1 MSTNPTQS
9 HRAAELTTPLGTDK
23 LVLSAFHV
31 HEELS
36 RPFEIGISCI
46 SPDENLDFGPALGK
60 HCVIRYTTVGKKKRY
75 FSGILVEASWK
86 GERDRGFDYELVL
99 RPWLWLLTQTS
110 DSRIFQNK
118 PVPEIIKDV
127 FNRAGFSDYEMSL
140 HESYPK
146 VEYCVQYRETHFD
159 FVSRLMEEHGI
170 YYYFKHSDSKH
181 VLVMSDTKQSHDP
194 VPDLPTC
201 RYVGMS
207 ERARDDEEYV
217 KTWLTGRTFRTGKV
231 TINAFDFDKPTANL
245 LHEQLS
251 PGGYMHDKLEHYVYP
266 YKYKKG
272 QEGDLG
278 EKYARA
284 WLHATQAQDR
294 RRMASGEAASLFPGG
309 LVKLKDHPTASE
321 NIEYLV

>member
-140 HESYPK
+140 HESYP
-146 VEYCVQYRETHFD
+146 
-159 FVSRLMEEHGI
+159 
-170 YYYFKHSDSKH
+170 
-181 VLVMSDTKQSHDP
+181 
-194 VPDLPTC
+194 
-201 RYVGMS
+201 
-207 ERARDDEEYV
+207 
-217 KTWLTGRTFRTGKV
+217 
-231 TINAFDFDKPTANL
+231 
-245 LHEQLS
+245 
-251 PGGYMHDKLEHYVYP
+251 
-266 YKYKKG
+266 
-272 QEGDLG
+272 
-278 EKYARA
+278 
-284 WLHATQAQDR
+284 
-294 RRMASGEAASLFPGG
+294 
-309 LVKLKDHPTASE
+309 
-321 NIEYLV
+321 